1 MYYIQKK
8 IEISASHQ
16 LVLDYESKCT
26 RMHGHNWII
35 TIYCRSKELDDNGM
49 VVDFSEIKRLIFD
62 KLDHK
67 VVNDVIPYNPTSE
80 NIARWC
86 QQQIRCCYRVDVQE
100 TSGNIATYEVDE

>member
-1 MYYIQKK
+1 
-8 IEISASHQ
+8 
-16 LVLDYESKCT
+16 
-26 RMHGHNWII
+26 MHGHNWIV
-35 TIYCRSKELDDNGM
+35 TIYCRSKELDENGM

-80 NIARWC
+80 NIERWC
-86 QQQIRCCYRVDVQE
+86 QQQIKCCYRVDVQE